1 MKKETR
7 IELAALVKAREDL
20 IEMRKSV
27 ENRLELKKDGSRQNK
42 DNMGLASMSI
52 QYYVDLRD
60 LIKGAIKDH
69 EKEIL
74 KIVEADPLWKGFLK
88 DVKGCGPM
96 SAAAIM
102 SQIDIEVSETR
113 TRLYQFCGINP
124 NLIYG
129 KKKDVK
135 GNIVTTKTK
144 VRGDK
149 KTPGFLVPY
158 NTWLRAKLIGVMAP
172 SMIKSKSPYK
182 DIYDAEKVRLEKS
195 DSLIEGQ
202 EKTWAEDSK
211 LHRSNAATRKMIK
224 AFLSDLYE
232 AWRQLEG
239 LEVKTGSAN

>member
-7 IELAALVKAREDL
+7 IELASLVKAREDL

-27 ENRLELKKDGSRQNK
+27 ENRLELKKDGSKQNK

-60 LIKGAIKDH
+60 TIKDAIKDH
-69 EKEIL
+69 EKAIVE
-74 KIVEADPLWKGFLK
+74 IVEADPLWEGFLK

-124 NLIYG
+124 NPIYG
-129 KKKDVK
+129 KKKDSK

-172 SMIKSKSPYK
+172 SMIKSKSSYK
-182 DIYDAEKVRLEKS
+182 DIYDAEKARLEKS
-195 DSLIEGQ
+195 DLLVEGS

-211 LHRSNAATRKMIK
+211 LHRNNAATRKMIK

-232 AWRQLEG
+232 NWRQIEG
-239 LEVKTGSAN
+239 LEVKIGSAH